1 MLRLLLLEDEDLLRL
16 TLATAVPDESMEVV
30 GAYGDAKS
38 AIAAGAETAF
48 DVLVTDLD
56 LAQGQGP
63 NGIVVANVLRRTRPE
78 IGIVL
83 LTSYADPR
91 LVGTKLDQLPERT
104 EYVRKHAIRDI
115 DTLRAAIRRAAL
127 GANEPQSRATEA
139 NLTDTQMETMRLVAE
154 GLSNAEIARRRVV
167 TDDRPPR
174 RAMLPWRS
182 ARTAKR
188 TLALSRETIRV
199 RPHSPNPMA
208 SSGRSAAWLA
218 HQTGGL
224 GVAGSN
230 PVAPTSNR

>member
-1 MLRLLLLEDEDLLRL
+1 VLRLLLLEDEDLLRL
-16 TLATAVPDESMEVV
+16 TLTTAVPDESMEVV

-56 LAQGQGP
+56 LAQGQWP

-78 IGIVL
+78 IGVVL

-104 EYVRKHAIRDI
+104 EYVRKNAIRDI

-139 NLTDTQMETMRLVAE
+139 NLTDTQMETMRLVAQ
-154 GLSNAEIARRRVV
+154 GLSNAEIARQRVV
-167 TDDRPPR
+167 TEGAVEVSLR
-174 RAMLPWRS
+174 RIARNLGYSNDSTQNVRALIVRAYFEMAGASGAHHKLPS
-182 ARTAKR
+182 
-188 TLALSRETIRV
+188 
-199 RPHSPNPMA
+199 
-208 SSGRSAAWLA
+208 
-218 HQTGGL
+218 
-224 GVAGSN
+224 
-230 PVAPTSNR
+230 